1 MSKYE
6 DALDWLIYR
15 CMEPNDDYGGLDYEQ
30 VPYFEIES
38 NIEPLRELIEMA
50 TPTKL
55 RKTKHTRIC
64 PSCNR
69 KMSNLK
75 NAHPNIKFC
84 TKCGQAL
91 DWDEGE
97 ENASAEKGKRGNR
110 CVKT

>member
-1 MSKYE
+1 MNKYE

-30 VPYFEIES
+30 VPYFEIEV
-38 NIEPLRELIEMA
+38 NIEPLRDLIDRA

-55 RKTKHTRIC
+55 IKTKHTRRC

-69 KMSNLK
+69 QMSNFK

-84 TKCGQAL
+84 PNCGQSL
-91 DWDEGE
+91 DWGEDENYLKEGE
-97 ENASAEKGKRGNR
+97 QEGN
-110 CVKT
+110 